1 MEAFLFFRPSAE
13 GFEPASTSVTKAVAK
28 KWQK

>member
-1 MEAFLFFRPSAE
+1 MEAFPFFQAQRM